1 MNQKITQ
8 FFNDSKKFLGKHS
21 PEILTSI
28 GVIGM
33 GYSVISAIKATPK
46 ALLLIEDKKQ
56 EDMQKYSTNEAIL
69 VAEQLPI
76 PTIIKLTWKIY
87 LPSAISFL
95 LSAGCIIGASTVNYK
110 RNAALG
116 AAYALSE
123 RTLLRYRDK
132 VIDTLG
138 ERKEREIRDKIAQ
151 DDVTNNPPSPQQII
165 VTAKGNTLC
174 KDMISGRYFKS
185 DIETIKQTINKL
197 NRRLTYDHY
206 ISLNEFY
213 YELGMDGIK
222 NGDLMGWNLDNGLI
236 EPSFN
241 ACITENDEPC
251 IVFDID
257 ISPKYDFDKLM

>member
-1 MNQKITQ
+1 MNQKFTNFI
-8 FFNDSKKFLGKHS
+8 NDSKKFLGKHS
-21 PEILTSI
+21 PEILTGI
-28 GVIGM
+28 GIVGM
-33 GYSVISAIKATPK
+33 GCSIVNAVIATPK
-46 ALLLIEDKKQ
+46 AMTLVEQKK
-56 EDMQKYSTNEAIL
+56 
-69 VAEQLPI
+69 EQLDVNH
-76 PTIIKLTWKIY
+76 LTPKETFLAVWKPY
-87 LPSAISFL
+87 LPSALSFVAS
-95 LSAGCIIGASTVNYK
+95 SACIIGASAVNYK

-123 RTLLRYRDK
+123 RTLIRYRDK

-151 DDVTNNPPSPQQII
+151 DDVNNDQPSPKQII
-165 VTAKGNTLC
+165 VTSKGNTLC

-213 YELGMDGIK
+213 GELGLDDIK

-236 EPSFN
+236 EPNFN
-241 ACITENDEPC
+241 ACITEEDEPC
-251 IVFDID
+251 IVFDVD
-257 ISPKYDFDKLM
+257 ISPKYDFDKLI

>member
-1 MNQKITQ
+1 MNQK
-8 FFNDSKKFLGKHS
+8 FVKFVNDSKKFLGKHS
-21 PEILTSI
+21 PEILT
-28 GVIGM
+28 GVGLVGM
-33 GYSVISAIKATPK
+33 GFSVISAVKATPK
-46 ALLLIEDKKQ
+46 ALTLIEGKKF
-56 EDMQKYSTNEAIL
+56 DLNTD
-69 VAEQLPI
+69 
-76 PTIIKLTWKIY
+76 KLTPLETIKTVWKPY
-87 LPSAISFL
+87 LPAALTFIGSTA
-95 LSAGCIIGASTVNYK
+95 CIIGASAVNYK

-123 RTLLRYRDK
+123 RTLIRYRDK

-151 DDVTNNPPSPQQII
+151 DDVNKDQPSPKQII

-213 YELGMDGIK
+213 YELGLDGIK
-222 NGDLMGWNLDNGLI
+222 NGDLMGWNMDNGLI
-236 EPSFN
+236 EPEFN
-241 ACITENDEPC
+241 ACITEDDEPC
-251 IVFDID
+251 IVFDVS
-257 ISPKYDFDKLM
+257 ISPKYDFDKLI

>member
-1 MNQKITQ
+1 MNQKIYN

-21 PEILTSI
+21 PEILTGI
-28 GVIGM
+28 GIVGM
-33 GYSVISAIKATPK
+33 GYSVISAVRATPK
-46 ALLLIEDKKQ
+46 AMMLVEDKK
-56 EDMQKYSTNEAIL
+56 NEL
-69 VAEQLPI
+69 NVNH
-76 PTIIKLTWKIY
+76 LTPKETFIAVWKPY
-87 LPSAISFL
+87 LPSALSFAAS
-95 LSAGCIIGASTVNYK
+95 SACIIGASAVNYK

-123 RTLLRYRDK
+123 RTLIRYRDK

-151 DDVTNNPPSPQQII
+151 DDVNNDQPSPKQII

-213 YELGMDGIK
+213 GELGLDDIK

-236 EPSFN
+236 EPTFN
-241 ACITENDEPC
+241 ACITEDDEPC
-251 IVFDID
+251 IVFDVD
-257 ISPKYDFDKLM
+257 ISPKYDFDKLI

>member
-1 MNQKITQ
+1 MNQKIAQ
-8 FFNDSKKFLGKHS
+8 FFNNSKKFLGKYS
-21 PEILTSI
+21 PEILTGI
-28 GVIGM
+28 GIIGM
-33 GYSVISAIKATPK
+33 GYSIISAVKATPK
-46 ALLLIEDKKQ
+46 AMLLIEDRKA
-56 EDMQKYSTNEAIL
+56 EDKRQLSTDGTIL
-69 VAEQLPI
+69 IEEQFPI
-76 PTIIKLTWKIY
+76 TTIIKTTWKVY
-87 LPSAISFL
+87 LPSAISFI

-123 RTLLRYRDK
+123 RTLIRYRDK

-138 ERKEREIRDKIAQ
+138 ERKEHEIRNKIAQ
-151 DDVTNNPPSPQQII
+151 DDVKNNQPSPQQII
-165 VTAKGNTLC
+165 ITTKGNTLC

-185 DIETIKQTINKL
+185 DIEIIKQTINKL

-222 NGDLMGWNLDNGLI
+222 NGDLMGWNLDNGLL

-251 IVFDID
+251 IVLDID
-257 ISPKYDFDKLM
+257 ISPKYDFDKLI